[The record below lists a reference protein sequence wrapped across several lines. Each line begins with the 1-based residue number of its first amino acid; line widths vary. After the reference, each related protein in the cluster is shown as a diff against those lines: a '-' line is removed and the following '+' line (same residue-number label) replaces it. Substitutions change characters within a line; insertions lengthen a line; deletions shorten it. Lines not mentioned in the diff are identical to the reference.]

1 MRLNFGVIP
10 VTNHQLRPA
19 RRIRAAKQINEA
31 KALCGLAQV
40 GAARRSIGK
49 RRTVLQARCELLR
62 QMISSGAFTIVT
74 SSE

>member
-31 KALCGLAQV
+31 KAFVGLAQV

-49 RRTVLQARCELLR
+49 RRTVLQARCEMLV
-62 QMISSGAFTIVT
+62 QMIAPRAFSIVT